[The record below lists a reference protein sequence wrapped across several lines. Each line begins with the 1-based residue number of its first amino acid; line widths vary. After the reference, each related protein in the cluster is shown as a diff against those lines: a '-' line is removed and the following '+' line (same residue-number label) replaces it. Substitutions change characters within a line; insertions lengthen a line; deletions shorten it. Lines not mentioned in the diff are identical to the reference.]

1 MNTPLWP
8 LSWTFKQRRVA
19 ERKEFPLIG
28 GTIDKSLEAQTLRF
42 ASKSSSMDQALEWFS
57 SLFRKPE
64 FMKSTLFCV
73 P

>member
-28 GTIDKSLEAQTLRF
+28 GKIDKNLETQT
-42 ASKSSSMDQALEWFS
+42 
-57 SLFRKPE
+57 
-64 FMKSTLFCV
+64 CV
-73 P
+73 LCPKVVQWARH

>member
-1 MNTPLWP
+1 MNTSLWP

-28 GTIDKSLEAQTLRF
+28 GKIDKNLETRF
-42 ASKSSSMDQALEWFS
+42 ASKSSSMGQALEWFS
-57 SLFRKPE
+57 SLFRKPQ

>member
-28 GTIDKSLEAQTLRF
+28 GTIDKNLETQTCVLRPKVVQW
-42 ASKSSSMDQALEWFS
+42 A
-57 SLFRKPE
+57 RH
-64 FMKSTLFCV
+64 
-73 P
+73 